1 MFPDAPVKVFAT
13 ASDQE
18 RARRRQRDEAAAAR
32 AVDLDAVQA
41 DLARRDALDSGRAT
55 SPLRPADDA
64 VVVDTTNRTVDD
76 VVAEILARVAHA
88 NDAEVE

>member
-1 MFPDAPVKVFAT
+1 M
-13 ASDQE
+13 
-18 RARRRQRDEAAAAR
+18 
-32 AVDLDAVQA
+32 QA